1 MTLLEKYKEEYQA
14 GIEEGR
20 MEGRMKGLAEGANR
34 KLIQQICRKLR
45 KGKTPAQIAE
55 ELEEDEIRVKVI
67 CDMAEEYAPLYDE
80 EKVTE
85 AVLAQV

>member
-45 KGKTPAQIAE
+45 KGKGYIHRGRYN
-55 ELEEDEIRVKVI
+55 LVR
-67 CDMAEEYAPLYDE
+67 
-80 EKVTE
+80 
-85 AVLAQV
+85 

>member
-14 GIEEGR
+14 GMEEGR
-20 MEGRMKGLAEGANR
+20 AEGANR
-34 KLIQQICRKLR
+34 KLIQLICRKLR